1 MVMTSSNAL
10 TRNDCYFFRLPGEL
24 RNLVYAYALSEA
36 VGLEICYDS
45 QGIPRLYRLGAAQ
58 RSPDTS
64 AIPIDDTSEAA
75 GGADFYPSDANQLQ
89 YISRKFRRETRGLGI
104 RYNSLSFDKYTDFL
118 SFLNTC
124 PFAHAQYIRQITI
137 NRSLYSKRLR
147 DDSDE
152 HVDKRSKRRSE
163 LFDFCNKNAS
173 VTIRNSLKDWRQDDP
188 WFVLITISLQ
198 IQFRGRSKL
207 LYDFFTDQRPRELL
221 EASYSNA
228 RTRAKE
234 VPLNVHFYPADKVFH
249 EDIFRTA
256 VEGNVI
262 MRTLLADV
270 DEGIDRWVSVAK
282 EIYKHGI

>member
-1 MVMTSSNAL
+1 MVTTSSNAPIK
-10 TRNDCYFFRLPGEL
+10 NDCYFLRLPGEL
-24 RNLVYAYALSEA
+24 RNLIYAYALSEA
-36 VGLEICYDS
+36 AGLEVRYDS
-45 QGIPRLYRLGAAQ
+45 QGIPRLYRLGVTNRA
-58 RSPDTS
+58 PDIST
-64 AIPIDDTSEAA
+64 ILINDIWEAA
-75 GGADFYPSDANQLQ
+75 DGAEFYPGDANQLQ
-89 YISRKFRRETRGLGI
+89 YVSRELRRETRGLGI
-104 RYNSLSFDKYTDFL
+104 RFNSLSFDKYTDFL
-118 SFLNTC
+118 AFLNTC
-124 PFAHAQYIRQITI
+124 PSAHTQYIRQITI
-137 NRSLYSKRLR
+137 NRSLYTKRLR
-147 DDSDE
+147 NDSDE

-207 LYDFFTDQRPRELL
+207 LYDFFTDQRPQELL

-249 EDIFRTA
+249 EDTFRTA

-270 DEGIDRWVSVAK
+270 DDGINRWVSVAK